1 MYEYIAELSNL
12 FSLDELTKRNWL
24 EIVLIV
30 LPTIVIIFLMMGY
43 IGFLKSKF
51 WQWTIYAVSFVML
64 AGYLPYEL
72 TRQSTEMSRAQANV
86 DELQG
91 NLQAF
96 LDEAKLGYVNSF
108 NDEAVAKSL
117 LDELINGLD
126 AGERKE
132 LIMISWLMSENEK
145 LALGQID
152 NRQKV
157 LADDI
162 KTRVDDIKTS
172 VTTAKSEII
181 DSRAPVEA
189 ISGDVVK
196 RLETEVNHMLEDRM
210 NAFKQEFKQEIDGTL
225 GGFENDINGF
235 IQAQL
240 GNYEE
245 KLATITQQNVEELRN
260 YSSQANRAI
269 AQQVDKINQTSLRK
283 LDDTKVSIDGIGT
296 AINNIDLQ
304 AVINHITQLST
315 KMEKT
320 QKRND
325 AQFAYI
331 ECMRTTGMID
341 LGGKKDECKTA
352 LDSAL
357 AGF

>member
-12 FSLDELTKRNWL
+12 FSFDELTKRSWL

-30 LPTIVIIFLMMGY
+30 SPTIVIIFLMLGY
-43 IGFLKSKF
+43 IGFLKSRF
-51 WQWTIYAVSFVML
+51 WQWTIYTVSIVVL
-64 AGYLPYEL
+64 IGYLPYEL
-72 TRQSTEMSRAQANV
+72 MRQSTEMSRAQANV
-86 DELQG
+86 DELHG

-96 LDEAKLGYVNSF
+96 LEEANLGYVNSF
-108 NDEAVAKSL
+108 NDDAVAANL

-126 AGERKE
+126 AGNRKE

-152 NRQKV
+152 NKQKV
-157 LADDI
+157 LA
-162 KTRVDDIKTS
+162 DDIKTS

-210 NAFKQEFKQEIDGTL
+210 NTFKQEIDNTL
-225 GGFENDINGF
+225 SGFEGDINGF

-240 GNYEE
+240 GDYEE
-245 KLATITQQNVEELRN
+245 KLAAITQQNVEELRN
-260 YSSQANRAI
+260 YSSQANQAI
-269 AQQVDKINQTSLRK
+269 ARQVDKINQTSLKK
-283 LDDTKVSIDGIGT
+283 LDDTKVSIEGIGT

-304 AVINHITQLST
+304 SVIRQITQLST
-315 KMEKT
+315 KIEKT

-325 AQFAYI
+325 AQFDYL
-331 ECMRTTGMID
+331 ECMRTTGMLD
-341 LGGKKDECKTA
+341 LGGKKDECRSALDTA
-352 LDSAL
+352 LK
-357 AGF
+357 

>member
-12 FSLDELTKRNWL
+12 FSFDELTKRSWL
-24 EIVLIV
+24 EIALIV
-30 LPTIVIIFLMMGY
+30 LPSIALIFLMVGY
-43 IGFLKSKF
+43 IAFLKTKF
-51 WQWTIYAVSFVML
+51 WQWTIYTVSFVVL
-64 AGYLPYEL
+64 IGYLPYEL
-72 TRQSTEMSRAQANV
+72 MRQSTEMSRAQANI
-86 DELQG
+86 DELYG

-96 LDEAKLGYVNSF
+96 LGEANLGYVNSF
-108 NDEAVAKSL
+108 NDDAVAANL

-126 AGERKE
+126 ANNRKE

-145 LALGQID
+145 LALGQMD

-157 LADDI
+157 FAE
-162 KTRVDDIKTS
+162 DIKTS

-181 DSRAPVEA
+181 DSRATAEA

-196 RLETEVNHMLEDRM
+196 RLETEVNQLLEDRM
-210 NAFKQEFKQEIDGTL
+210 NAFKQEIDNAL
-225 GGFENDINGF
+225 GGFESDINGF
-235 IQAQL
+235 IQAEL
-240 GNYEE
+240 VNYEE
-245 KLATITQQNVEELRN
+245 KLAAITQQNVEELRN

-269 AQQVDKINQTSLRK
+269 ARQVDKINQASLQK
-283 LDDTKVSIDGIGT
+283 LDATNVSIEGIGT

-315 KMEKT
+315 TMERT

-325 AQFAYI
+325 AQFKYL

-341 LGGKKDECKTA
+341 LGGKKDECRTA

-357 AGF
+357 AGS

>member
-24 EIVLIV
+24 EIVLIAS
-30 LPTIVIIFLMMGY
+30 PTIVIIFLMMGY

-51 WQWTIYAVSFVML
+51 WQWTIYTVSFVML
-64 AGYLPYEL
+64 VGYLPYEL

-96 LDEAKLGYVNSF
+96 LDEANLGYINSF

-181 DSRAPVEA
+181 DSREPVPVEK
-189 ISGDVVK
+189 ISSDVVK
-196 RLETEVNHMLEDRM
+196 RLETEVNHLLEDRM
-210 NAFKQEFKQEIDGTL
+210 NAFKQEIDGTL

-245 KLATITQQNVEELRN
+245 KLTTITQQNVEELRN

-269 AQQVDKINQTSLRK
+269 AQQVDKINQTSLQK
-283 LDDTKVSIDGIGT
+283 LDDTKVRIEGIGT